1 MNTIDYTVGR
11 SVEKKLP
18 QKSGRK
24 KYIPPTF
31 SFLFSFFLFL
41 STHTHTHTL
50 SCENESSRSV
60 EKRQKRRPSWDSR
73 TRATPRDRAKR
84 KTRVARMGIE
94 SGGRWWRKGEAA
106 VQAGAGGLLAGRLAV
121 KIEICTDSSMRGG
134 ERLKRDRNCSRAPR
148 RLGENRICYALNQLA
163 SSRPCPPH
171 LSCVPSFVCPSSFV
185 PIFFGYEMSQSYE
198 APIYHARTIYSE
210 WNFHYLY
217 FYILT
222 WIFFDVS

>member
-31 SFLFSFFLFL
+31 SFLFSFLV
-41 STHTHTHTL
+41 HTHTP

-171 LSCVPSFVCPSSFV
+171 LVCALLCVSFFV
-185 PIFFGYEMSQSYE
+185 
-198 APIYHARTIYSE
+198 RTHLFRV
-210 WNFHYLY
+210 WNEPELRGAHISRSNYL
-217 FYILT
+217 
-222 WIFFDVS
+222 

>member
-171 LSCVPSFVCPSSFV
+171 LVCALLCVSFFV
-185 PIFFGYEMSQSYE
+185 
-198 APIYHARTIYSE
+198 RTHLLRV
-210 WNFHYLY
+210 WNEPELRGAHISRSNYL
-217 FYILT
+217 
-222 WIFFDVS
+222 